1 MTPWET
7 PSFDEI
13 AMNAEIGSYQD
24 DLDRPADPE
33 WPETPETIAD
43 SDARED

>member
-1 MTPWET
+1 MNPWET

-24 DLDRPADPE
+24 DLDRPPDPDGPVVSE
-33 WPETPETIAD
+33 DAE
-43 SDARED
+43 ARED